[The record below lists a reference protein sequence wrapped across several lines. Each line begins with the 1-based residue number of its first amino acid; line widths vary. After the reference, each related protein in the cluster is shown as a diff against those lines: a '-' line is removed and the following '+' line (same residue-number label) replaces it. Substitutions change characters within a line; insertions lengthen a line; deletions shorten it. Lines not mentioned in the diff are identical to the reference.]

1 MKSNKQRRIEIKA
14 RRLERAARLA
24 KEYATRDVDALKAG
38 RSVPGMVPADLE
50 VLARYNNTYGPLPRY
65 YLDRAFTCCDCGT
78 EEVWTAKQQK
88 WWYEVIHGSI
98 DSLAVRCRACR
109 QARRAQSAVHE
120 GANLLG
126 EQTNRLRALGTKP
139 PAAETLAE
147 IEVALQSKWWSLRV
161 VAIETLG
168 RWGEPD
174 QIARLEAFVTAGAAY
189 KWGCWERVAA
199 DAAEKALW
207 LRQQSAS

>member
-1 MKSNKQRRIEIKA
+1 MKSNKQRRREIMA

-24 KEYATRDVDALKAG
+24 KEYATRDVGALKAG
-38 RSVPGMVPADLE
+38 RSVPGMVLADLE

-65 YLDRAFTCCDCGT
+65 YLDQAFTCRSCGT

-98 DSLAVRCRACR
+98 NSSAVRCRACR
-109 QARRAQSAVHE
+109 QALRAQSVAHE

-126 EQTNRLRALGTKP
+126 EQTDRLRALGAKSPTSE
-139 PAAETLAE
+139 ALAE
-147 IEVALQSKWWSLRV
+147 VEAALQSKWWSLRV

-168 RWGEPD
+168 RWGGPE
-174 QIARLEAFVTAGAAY
+174 QVAQLEAFVAAGVAY
-189 KWGCWERVAA
+189 KRGCWERVAA
-199 DAAEKALW
+199 NAATKALW
-207 LRQQSAS
+207 LRQQSAP